1 MGKEFNKKYMHPT
14 RRKLVDMVETGEYD
28 KNTTVGYTKTEKSRN
43 VGDKWEDDNHKFEKK
58 EGYTLKTGKNH
69 EAFQKIREYLKEK
82 NNCKN
87 ATCKTVKKTDNDI
100 RFIQNGGF
108 CMTCTAEKETV
119 LRVEGLFV
127 PYQNYKVWTKMI
139 VYGKQRLEELKHS
152 LTEVKEEYE
161 YVNEDGTVE
170 KWNLPKSIDEVKSE
184 IQEMIDIGNKELEEL
199 EANRL
204 LAFDELKDKN
214 YEHYL

>member
-28 KNTTVGYTKTEKSRN
+28 KNTTVGYTKTEESRN
-43 VGDKWEDDNHKFEKK
+43 IGDKWEDDNHKFEKK

-108 CMTCTAEKETV
+108 CMNCTTERETI
-119 LRVEGLFV
+119 LRVDGVFV

-170 KWNLPKSIDEVKSE
+170 KWKLPKSIDEVKSE

>member
-28 KNTTVGYTKTEKSRN
+28 KNTTVGYTKAKESRN
-43 VGDKWEDDNHKFEKK
+43 IGDTWEDENHKFEKK

-108 CMTCTAEKETV
+108 CMTCTAEKETI
-119 LRVEGLFV
+119 LRVEGMFA
-127 PYQNYKVWTKMI
+127 PFQNYKVWTKMI
-139 VYGKQRLEELKHS
+139 VYGKQKLEELKHS
-152 LTEVKEEYE
+152 LTEVKEEYD

-170 KWNLPKSIDEVKSE
+170 KWKLPKSVDEVKAE
-184 IQEMIDIGNKELEEL
+184 IQEMIDIGNKEIEEL
-199 EANRL
+199 EANREK
-204 LAFDELKDKN
+204 AFEELREKN

>member
-1 MGKEFNKKYMHPT
+1 MSKEFKKKYMHPT
-14 RRKLVDMVETGEYD
+14 RRKLVDMIETGEYD
-28 KNTTVGYTKTEKSRN
+28 KNTTVGYTKAKESRN
-43 VGDKWEDDNHKFEKK
+43 IGDKWEDDNHKFEKK

-108 CMTCTAEKETV
+108 CMNCTTERETI
-119 LRVEGLFV
+119 LRVDDVFV

-170 KWNLPKSIDEVKSE
+170 KWKLPKSIDEVKSE
-184 IQEMIDIGNKELEEL
+184 IQEMIDIGNTELEEL

>member
-28 KNTTVGYTKTEKSRN
+28 KNTTVGYTKAAESRN
-43 VGDKWEDDNHKFEKK
+43 IGDKWEDDNHKFEKK

-108 CMTCTAEKETV
+108 CMNCTTEREAI
-119 LRVEGLFV
+119 LRVENVFI
-127 PYQNYKVWTKMI
+127 PYQNYKIWTKMI
-139 VYGKQRLEELKHS
+139 IYGKQKLEELNHS
-152 LTEVKEEYE
+152 LTQVKEEYE
-161 YVNEDGTVE
+161 YVNENGTVE
-170 KWNLPKSIDEVKSE
+170 KWKLPKSIDEVKSE
-184 IQEMIDIGNKELEEL
+184 IQEMIDIGNREIEEL

-204 LAFDELKDKN
+204 SAFNELKEKN

>member
-43 VGDKWEDDNHKFEKK
+43 VGDKWEDDTHKFEKK

>member
-1 MGKEFNKKYMHPT
+1 MSKEFKKKYMHPT

-28 KNTTVGYTKTEKSRN
+28 KNTTVGYTKAKESRN
-43 VGDKWEDDNHKFEKK
+43 IGDKWEDENHKFEKK

-69 EAFQKIREYLKEK
+69 EAFQKIRKYLQEK

-119 LRVEGLFV
+119 LRVEGVFV
-127 PYQNYKVWTKMI
+127 PYQNYKIWTKMI
-139 VYGKQRLEELKHS
+139 VYGKQKLEELKHS
-152 LTEVKEEYE
+152 LTEVKEEYD

-170 KWNLPKSIDEVKSE
+170 KWKLPKSVDEVKAE
-184 IQEMIDIGNKELEEL
+184 IQEMIDIGNKEIEEI
-199 EANRL
+199 ETNRENVFEVL
-204 LAFDELKDKN
+204 REKN